1 MIASEIYSDFIL
13 TSLRGAHA
21 GRTDE
26 FAPLLMAA
34 LEAAV
39 ADLGSGEH
47 AITKITP
54 VRELLTRARTDDADA
69 AAAAAA
75 AAGNG
80 RLRRPA
86 PAAAAVA
93 APGAAATAAAPAAA
107 PGESPPP
114 GAAATAAAPAA
125 APGGEPPPPPP
136 PPAKG
141 GRGRPP
147 GALNKRKPDQLPGA
161 AAPVDPNKKP
171 KVDGVLLRAMP
182 TSDGIFIF
190 PN

>member
-1 MIASEIYSDFIL
+1 MCARPSPRTCERAAHARMIASEIYSDFIL

-86 PAAAAVA
+86 PAASGDMVT
-93 APGAAATAAAPAAA
+93 P
-107 PGESPPP
+107 
-114 GAAATAAAPAA
+114 
-125 APGGEPPPPPP
+125 
-136 PPAKG
+136 
-141 GRGRPP
+141 
-147 GALNKRKPDQLPGA
+147 
-161 AAPVDPNKKP
+161 APV
-171 KVDGVLLRAMP
+171 VTWLV
-182 TSDGIFIF
+182 
-190 PN
+190 

>member
-34 LEAAV
+34 LEEAV

-86 PAAAAVA
+86 PAASGDMVT
-93 APGAAATAAAPAAA
+93 P
-107 PGESPPP
+107 
-114 GAAATAAAPAA
+114 
-125 APGGEPPPPPP
+125 
-136 PPAKG
+136 
-141 GRGRPP
+141 
-147 GALNKRKPDQLPGA
+147 
-161 AAPVDPNKKP
+161 APV
-171 KVDGVLLRAMP
+171 VTWLV
-182 TSDGIFIF
+182 
-190 PN
+190 